1 MSTAE
6 QLDRNQIHVGVLA
19 AHPVVRFGLRQILAS
34 EADVIIL
41 HEAASA
47 DEAVPLMAPQL
58 PDVVILDPDSDDV
71 TLHAITQL
79 NEAGMS
85 RVLVFTAVTDPKVH
99 RRAFELG
106 AFGVVQKDQSVD
118 TLVRAIRTLHAGE
131 AWLERVQTA
140 NLLNAIRRRRDPE
153 EIKIDSLTK
162 REREVITL
170 VGHGLNSV
178 DIGARLFISEATVR
192 NHLTSILGKLE
203 LSNRFE
209 LAVYAFRNRLVELQ
223 PAEPMSPRA
232 NAPSPRTSATQA
244 SGPPRR
250 AIVI

>member
-6 QLDRNQIHVGVLA
+6 QFDRSRIRVGVLA
-19 AHPVVRFGLRQILAS
+19 AHPVVRVGLKQMLSS
-34 EADVIIL
+34 EADVIII
-41 HEAASA
+41 HEVASA
-47 DEAVPLMAPQL
+47 DEAVALMAPQP

-71 TLHAITQL
+71 TLHAVTQL
-79 NEAGMS
+79 NEAGIG

-106 AFGVVQKDQSVD
+106 AFGVVLKDQPAEM
-118 TLVRAIRTLHAGE
+118 LVRAVRSLHAGE

-140 NLLNAIRRRRDPE
+140 NLLNAIRRRRDPD

-170 VGHGLNSV
+170 VGHGLNSAA
-178 DIGARLFISEATVR
+178 IGAGLFISEATVR

-209 LAVYAFRNRLVELQ
+209 LAVYAFRNRLVELE
-223 PAEPMSPRA
+223 PAEPLSPRA
-232 NAPSPRTSATQA
+232 SSTQE
-244 SGPPRR
+244 SNQPRR
-250 AIVI
+250 AVVI